1 MLFKVYGNLDNFYTI
16 TQESRTFTACPWTFL
31 FVIVGS
37 REPPYTTEVHGFF
50 MLDNQTPKSQIK
62 SRQRVADHGEVF
74 TNPREVN
81 AMLDLVRDESF
92 RLDSRFLEPAC
103 GDGNFLIEI
112 LRRKLSLLQE
122 IKSQT
127 DWEFKSL
134 IVVGSCY
141 GIDILPDNAKAC
153 RKRLEEY
160 VLSQHPTSKTHKVQG
175 EVDIPKISGSS
186 MMEVAASDSA
196 ASERLNARSAINTIQ
211 AKRSVVEIQAQR
223 SVVKEGAES
232 DGHLEEMQQNLTPY
246 HQSLRYMLQK
256 NIVCGDALTYRTSE
270 GKPIAFCEWT
280 PIAGSLQFS
289 RRDFQFDFLVTQSH
303 QYSLFDEQGEPQS
316 FDEPVR
322 TYPPMHYTQLY
333 KYDL

>member
-1 MLFKVYGNLDNFYTI
+1 MPK
-16 TQESRTFTACPWTFL
+16 QEQ
-31 FVIVGS
+31 I
-37 REPPYTTEVHGFF
+37 
-50 MLDNQTPKSQIK
+50 QSQIK

-112 LRRKLSLLQE
+112 LRRKLSLLKD

-127 DWEFKSL
+127 EWEFKSL

-141 GIDILPDNAKAC
+141 GIDILPDNAEAC
-153 RKRLEEY
+153 RARLEEY
-160 VLSQHPTSKTHKVQG
+160 VLSQHP
-175 EVDIPKISGSS
+175 
-186 MMEVAASDSA
+186 
-196 ASERLNARSAINTIQ
+196 ASERLNAHRAINTIQ
-211 AKRSVVEIQAQR
+211 ADRRSVVTQR
-223 SVVKEGAES
+223 SVVDE
-232 DGHLEEMQQNLTPY
+232 NPY
-246 HQSLRYMLQK
+246 LLSLRYMLRK
-256 NIVCGDALTYRTSE
+256 NIVCGDALTYRTTE
-270 GKPIAFCEWT
+270 NKPITFCEWT

-303 QYSLFDEQGEPQS
+303 QYSLFDEQGEAQS

-322 TYPPMHYTQLY
+322 TYPPLHYTQLY
-333 KYDL
+333 RYE